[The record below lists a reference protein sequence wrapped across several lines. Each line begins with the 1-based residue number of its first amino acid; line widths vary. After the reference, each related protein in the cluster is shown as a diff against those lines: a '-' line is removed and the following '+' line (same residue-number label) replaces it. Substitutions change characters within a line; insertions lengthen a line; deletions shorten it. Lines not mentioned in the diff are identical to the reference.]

1 MRLINKGRHFFKA
14 ILALIA
20 VSALFSACRVS
31 REVAT
36 APGPDLPEAET
47 ATGLDS
53 FCLSADTIRSILISK
68 AHTLYL
74 VGDQRYEAEV
84 SVYALKDS
92 MVYVSAV
99 NSGFEILRAL
109 VRPDSIQV
117 IDRVNRVVYQ
127 TPVKKRFGHQNPL
140 NFNDIQNLISVY
152 YLCDDLGRVRDLSLS
167 RKVLH
172 FDEPHIAK
180 KITLDGKTSR
190 MDKFEFFH
198 DQTGKY
204 FMGERKE
211 EGFTLFT
218 NFMMGEVEVRATGGA
233 CLYNVEIPVRMSI
246 NRRRYSF
253 VNL

>member
-1 MRLINKGRHFFKA
+1 MRLINKERHNFKA
-14 ILALIA
+14 YLALII

-31 REVAT
+31 KEVT
-36 APGPDLPEAET
+36 QVPGPDLPEEET
-47 ATGLDS
+47 GTGFES
-53 FCLSADTIRSILISK
+53 FCLSADTIRSILITK

-74 VGDQRYEAEV
+74 VGDKRYEAEV
-84 SVYALKDS
+84 SVFALKDS
-92 MVYVSAV
+92 LVYVSAV

-109 VRPDSIQV
+109 VEPDSIHV

-127 TPVKKRFGHQNPL
+127 TPVKKRFGYQNPL

-152 YLCDDLGRVRDLSLS
+152 YLCDDLGKAVDLSAF
-167 RKVLH
+167 RKVFH

-180 KITLDGKTSR
+180 KITLDGETSR
-190 MDKFEFFH
+190 MEKFEFFH

-211 EGFTLFT
+211 EGFSLFT
-218 NFMMGEVEVRATGGA
+218 NFMMGEVEVRATGGDYQ
-233 CLYNVEIPVRMSI
+233 YNMEIPVRMTI
-246 NRRRYSF
+246 NRKRYSF